1 MFVSPAFAQA
11 AGAAP
16 QDGGGLPFF
25 IMMAALIGVFY
36 FLIIRPQGQEHKR
49 RQAMLAGIRRGDRVV
64 VGGIFG
70 TVIKVVDDKT
80 LQVEIADEIRVKVKR
95 DMVASVEAKTEPVK
109 DSAANDEGGEG
120 GEGGDKTPPK
130 PSSAA
135 SALKNLLG
143 GKKN

>member
-70 TVIKVVDDKT
+70 TVIKVVDDQT

-109 DSAANDEGGEG
+109 DSAANDAD
-120 GEGGDKTPPK
+120 GEGGDKTPAK
-130 PSSAA
+130 PASAA

>member
-36 FLIIRPQGQEHKR
+36 FLIIRPQGQQHKKR
-49 RQAMLAGIRRGDRVV
+49 TEMLAAIRRGDRIV
-64 VGGIFG
+64 VGGIYG
-70 TVIKVVDDKT
+70 TVTKVVDDQT

-109 DSAANDEGGEG
+109 DSAANDADGEG
-120 GEGGDKTPPK
+120 GEKAQAK
-130 PSSAA
+130 PASAA